1 MIPILCSEL
10 EKAINKDGNDDNSDE
25 QSKVGQEDTD
35 DQWLSVQEPKLLE
48 MIAHELQCDVMDIVD
63 FELSLF
69 DTQNAALSGLT
80 GEFVCGS
87 RIDNLASCFVALEA
101 LQTHAA
107 SELSSDEDV
116 SMIALFDHEEVGSG
130 SAAGAG
136 SPIMHDAVVR
146 ISEALTGGNG
156 EGSELFKVAL
166 SKSLI
171 FSIDMAHAVHPNY
184 ASKHESRL
192 SPKMNH
198 GVVIKSNAN
207 QKYATNGIYV

>member
-1 MIPILCSEL
+1 MRRRHHDYLMEARYVICTIQCG
-10 EKAINKDGNDDNSDE
+10 IRNQGN
-25 QSKVGQEDTD
+25 V
-35 DQWLSVQEPKLLE
+35 
-48 MIAHELQCDVMDIVD
+48 
-63 FELSLF
+63 
-69 DTQNAALSGLT
+69 
-80 GEFVCGS
+80 
-87 RIDNLASCFVALEA
+87 
-101 LQTHAA
+101 
-107 SELSSDEDV
+107 
-116 SMIALFDHEEVGSG
+116 IALFDHEEVGSG